1 LEVQHPT
8 SSFQQRRQ
16 CFSEMMTKSQVLK
29 WLEATA
35 AVIEENRQYL
45 TDLDSPIGDADHGIN
60 MDRGFKKVMTKLPGV
75 EDKDIGAILK
85 AAGMALVTSV
95 GGAGGPLY
103 GTLLMDA
110 GKAVAGKEELSD
122 DDLVSLLD
130 AGLKGVIRIGKT
142 NLEDKTMVDA
152 LHPALEALKE
162 AVADGK
168 DTVEALH
175 LMTDAAHEGMK
186 ATIPML
192 ARKGRASYVGERSIG
207 HQDPGAT
214 SSYLLLKTLTE
225 TIEGEG

>member
-1 LEVQHPT
+1 
-8 SSFQQRRQ
+8 
-16 CFSEMMTKSQVLK
+16 MMTKSQVLK

-60 MDRGFKKVMTKLPGV
+60 MNRGFKKIVSKLSGV
-75 EDKDIGAILK
+75 EEKDIGAILK
-85 AAGMALVTSV
+85 TSGMALITSV
-95 GGAGGPLY
+95 GGAAGPLY
-103 GTLLMDA
+103 GTFLMDA
-110 GKAVAGKEELSD
+110 GKAVPGKMELSD
-122 DDLVSLLD
+122 DDLVALLD
-130 AGLKGVIRIGKT
+130 AGLKGVVRIGRT

-152 LHPALEALKE
+152 LHPAVEALKK

-175 LMTDAAHEGMK
+175 LMTDAAHQGMK

-192 ARKGRASYVGERSIG
+192 ARKGRASYLGERSIG

-214 SSYLLLKTLTE
+214 SSYLFLKTLME
-225 TIEGEG
+225 TVESNPSA

>member
-1 LEVQHPT
+1 MITQ
-8 SSFQQRRQ
+8 
-16 CFSEMMTKSQVLK
+16 SQVLK

-35 AVIEENRQYL
+35 VVLEENRQYL

-60 MDRGFKKVMTKLPGV
+60 MDRGFKKIVSKLPGV
-75 EDKDIGAILK
+75 EDKDIGTILK
-85 AAGMALVTSV
+85 TSGMALVTSV

-110 GKAVAGKEELSD
+110 GKAVVGKEELSD
-122 DDLVSLLD
+122 DDLVALLA

-152 LHPALEALKE
+152 LHPALEALRE
-162 AVADGK
+162 ALADGK

-175 LMTDAAHEGMK
+175 LMTDAAHKGMK
-186 ATIPML
+186 DTIPML
-192 ARKGRASYVGERSIG
+192 ARKGRASYLGERSIG

-225 TIEGEG
+225 TIEAAPSA

>member
-1 LEVQHPT
+1 
-8 SSFQQRRQ
+8 
-16 CFSEMMTKSQVLK
+16 MTKSQVLE
-29 WLEATA
+29 WLRATA
-35 AVIEENRQYL
+35 VVIEENRQYL

-60 MDRGFKKVMTKLPGV
+60 MDRGFKKIVSKLPGV
-75 EDKDIGAILK
+75 EEKDIGAILK
-85 AAGMALVTSV
+85 TSGMALITSV

-103 GTLLMDA
+103 GTFLMDA
-110 GKAVAGKEELSD
+110 GKAVAGKDELSG
-122 DDLVSLLD
+122 DDLVALLD

-152 LHPALEALKE
+152 LHPAVEALKK
-162 AVADGK
+162 AVADGQ

-175 LMTDAAHEGMK
+175 LMTDAAYEGMK

-192 ARKGRASYVGERSIG
+192 ARKGRASYLGERSIG

-225 TIEGEG
+225 TVEADQSD

>member
-1 LEVQHPT
+1 
-8 SSFQQRRQ
+8 
-16 CFSEMMTKSQVLK
+16 MMTKSQVLE
-29 WLEATA
+29 WLRATA
-35 AVIEENRQYL
+35 VVIEENRQYL

-60 MDRGFKKVMTKLPGV
+60 MDRGFKKIVSKLPGV
-75 EDKDIGAILK
+75 EEKDIGAILK
-85 AAGMALVTSV
+85 TSGMALITSV

-103 GTLLMDA
+103 GTFLMDA
-110 GKAVAGKEELSD
+110 GKAVAGKDELSG
-122 DDLVSLLD
+122 DDLVALLD

-152 LHPALEALKE
+152 LHPAVEALKK
-162 AVADGK
+162 AVADGQ

-175 LMTDAAHEGMK
+175 LMTDAAYEGMK

-192 ARKGRASYVGERSIG
+192 ARKGRASYLGERSIG

-225 TIEGEG
+225 TVEADQSD

>member
-1 LEVQHPT
+1 
-8 SSFQQRRQ
+8 
-16 CFSEMMTKSQVLK
+16 MMTRSQVLK

-35 AVIEENRQYL
+35 AVIGENRQYL

-60 MDRGFKKVMTKLPGV
+60 MDRGFKKIVSKLPGV
-75 EDKDIGAILK
+75 EDKDIGVILK
-85 AAGMALVTSV
+85 TAGMALVTSV

-103 GTLLMDA
+103 GTFLMDA
-110 GKAVAGKEELSD
+110 GKAVAGKDELSD
-122 DDLVSLLD
+122 GDLVALLD
-130 AGLKGVIRIGKT
+130 AGLKGVIKIGKT
-142 NLEDKTMVDA
+142 NLKDKTMVDA
-152 LHPALEALKE
+152 LYPALEALKE

-186 ATIPML
+186 DTIPML
-192 ARKGRASYVGERSIG
+192 ARKGRASYLGERSIG

-225 TIEGEG
+225 TIEADQST

>member
-1 LEVQHPT
+1 MITQ
-8 SSFQQRRQ
+8 
-16 CFSEMMTKSQVLK
+16 SQVLK

-60 MDRGFKKVMTKLPGV
+60 MDRGFKKVMSKLPGV
-75 EDKDIGAILK
+75 EDKDIGTILK
-85 AAGMALVTSV
+85 TSGMALVTSV

-110 GKAVAGKEELSD
+110 GKAVVGKEELSD
-122 DDLVSLLD
+122 DDLVALLD

-152 LHPALEALKE
+152 LHPALEALRE
-162 AVADGK
+162 AVANDK

-175 LMTDAAHEGMK
+175 LMTDAAYKGMK
-186 ATIPML
+186 DTIPML

-225 TIEGEG
+225 TIEADPSA

>member
-1 LEVQHPT
+1 MITQG
-8 SSFQQRRQ
+8 
-16 CFSEMMTKSQVLK
+16 QVLK

-60 MDRGFKKVMTKLPGV
+60 MDRGFKKIVSKLPGV
-75 EDKDIGAILK
+75 EDKDIGTILK
-85 AAGMALVTSV
+85 TSGMALVTSV

-122 DDLVSLLD
+122 DDLVALLD

-152 LHPALEALKE
+152 LHPALEALRE
-162 AVADGK
+162 ALADGK
-168 DTVEALH
+168 DTIEALH
-175 LMTDAAHEGMK
+175 LMTDAAHKGMK
-186 ATIPML
+186 DTIPML
-192 ARKGRASYVGERSIG
+192 ARKGRASYLGERSIG

-225 TIEGEG
+225 TIEADPSA

>member
-1 LEVQHPT
+1 MITQ
-8 SSFQQRRQ
+8 
-16 CFSEMMTKSQVLK
+16 SQVLK

-60 MDRGFKKVMTKLPGV
+60 MDRGFKKIMSKLPGV

-85 AAGMALVTSV
+85 TAGMALVTSV

-103 GTLLMDA
+103 GTFLMDA
-110 GKAVAGKEELSD
+110 GKAAAGKDELSN
-122 DDLVSLLD
+122 DDLVALLD
-130 AGLKGVIRIGKT
+130 AGLKGVVRIGKT

-152 LHPALEALKE
+152 LHPAVEALRE
-162 AVADGK
+162 ALANGK
-168 DTVEALH
+168 GTVEALH

-214 SSYLLLKTLTE
+214 SSYLILRTLME
-225 TIEGEG
+225 TIESRHASK

>member
-1 LEVQHPT
+1 MITQ
-8 SSFQQRRQ
+8 
-16 CFSEMMTKSQVLK
+16 SQVLK

-35 AVIEENRQYL
+35 AVLEENRQYL

-60 MDRGFKKVMTKLPGV
+60 MDRGFKKIVSKLPGV
-75 EDKDIGAILK
+75 EDKDIGTILK
-85 AAGMALVTSV
+85 TSGMALVTSV

-110 GKAVAGKEELSD
+110 GKAVVGKEELSD
-122 DDLVSLLD
+122 DDLVALLA

-152 LHPALEALKE
+152 LHPALEALRE
-162 AVADGK
+162 ALADGK

-175 LMTDAAHEGMK
+175 LMTDAAHKGMK
-186 ATIPML
+186 DTIPML
-192 ARKGRASYVGERSIG
+192 ARKGRASYLGERSIG

-225 TIEGEG
+225 TIEADPSA

>member
-1 LEVQHPT
+1 
-8 SSFQQRRQ
+8 
-16 CFSEMMTKSQVLK
+16 MTKSQVLK

-60 MDRGFKKVMTKLPGV
+60 MDRGFKKVASKLPGM
-75 EDKDIGAILK
+75 EDKDIGTILK
-85 AAGMALVTSV
+85 TAGMALVTSV

-103 GTLLMDA
+103 GTFLMDA
-110 GKAVAGKEELSD
+110 GKAVAGKDELSD
-122 DDLVSLLD
+122 DDLVALLD

-152 LHPALEALKE
+152 LHPALEALKK

-168 DTVEALH
+168 DTVEALQ

-225 TIEGEG
+225 TVEAEGQTLFGTSA

>member
-1 LEVQHPT
+1 MITQG
-8 SSFQQRRQ
+8 Q
-16 CFSEMMTKSQVLK
+16 MLK
-29 WLEATA
+29 WLEVTA

-60 MDRGFKKVMTKLPGV
+60 MDRGFKKIVSKLPGV
-75 EDKDIGAILK
+75 EDKDIGTILK
-85 AAGMALVTSV
+85 TSGMALVTSV

-103 GTLLMDA
+103 GTFLMDA
-110 GKAVAGKEELSD
+110 GKAVAGKDELSD
-122 DDLVSLLD
+122 GDLVALLD
-130 AGLKGVIRIGKT
+130 AGLKGVVKIGRA

-152 LHPALEALKE
+152 LHPALEALRK

-186 ATIPML
+186 DTIPML

-214 SSYLLLKTLTE
+214 SSYLILRTLME
-225 TIEGEG
+225 TVESNPSA

>member
-1 LEVQHPT
+1 
-8 SSFQQRRQ
+8 
-16 CFSEMMTKSQVLK
+16 MLK

-60 MDRGFKKVMTKLPGV
+60 MDRGFKKIVSKLPGV
-75 EDKDIGAILK
+75 EEKDIGAILK
-85 AAGMALVTSV
+85 TSGMALITSV
-95 GGAGGPLY
+95 GGAAGPLY

-110 GKAVAGKEELSD
+110 GKGVAGKMELSD
-122 DDLVSLLD
+122 DDLVALLD
-130 AGLKGVIRIGKT
+130 AGLKGVVRIGKT

-152 LHPALEALKE
+152 LHPAVEALKK

-168 DTVEALH
+168 DTIEALH
-175 LMTDAAHEGMK
+175 LMTDAAHQGMK

-192 ARKGRASYVGERSIG
+192 ARKGRASYLGERSIG

-214 SSYLLLKTLTE
+214 SSYLLLKTLME
-225 TIEGEG
+225 TVESEGQTPFGTSA

>member
-1 LEVQHPT
+1 MITQ
-8 SSFQQRRQ
+8 
-16 CFSEMMTKSQVLK
+16 SQVLK

-35 AVIEENRQYL
+35 VVIEKNRQYL

-60 MDRGFKKVMTKLPGV
+60 MDRGFKKIVSKLPGV
-75 EDKDIGAILK
+75 EEKDIGAILK
-85 AAGMALVTSV
+85 TSGMALVTSV
-95 GGAGGPLY
+95 GGAAGPLY

-110 GKAVAGKEELSD
+110 GKAVPGKEELSD
-122 DDLVSLLD
+122 DDLVALLD

-152 LHPALEALKE
+152 LHPALEALRK
-162 AVADGK
+162 AVADGNG
-168 DTVEALH
+168 TVEALH
-175 LMTDAAHEGMK
+175 LMTDAAHDGMK

-214 SSYLLLKTLTE
+214 SSYLLLKTLME
-225 TIEGEG
+225 TIESNPSA

>member
-1 LEVQHPT
+1 MV
-8 SSFQQRRQ
+8 
-16 CFSEMMTKSQVLK
+16 TKSQVLK

-60 MDRGFKKVMTKLPGV
+60 MDRGFKKVKSKLPGV

-85 AAGMALVTSV
+85 TSGMALVTSV

-103 GTLLMDA
+103 GTFLMDA
-110 GKAVAGKEELSD
+110 GKAVPGKEELSD
-122 DDLVSLLD
+122 DDLVALLD

-152 LHPALEALKE
+152 LHPALEALKK

-175 LMTDAAHEGMK
+175 LMMDAAHKGMK
-186 ATIPML
+186 DTIPML

-225 TIEGEG
+225 TIEA

>member
-1 LEVQHPT
+1 
-8 SSFQQRRQ
+8 
-16 CFSEMMTKSQVLK
+16 MMTKSQVLK
-29 WLEATA
+29 WLETTA

-60 MDRGFKKVMTKLPGV
+60 MDRGFKKIVSKLPGV
-75 EDKDIGAILK
+75 EEKDIGAILK
-85 AAGMALVTSV
+85 TSGMALITSV

-110 GKAVAGKEELSD
+110 GKAVPGKMELSD
-122 DDLVSLLD
+122 DDLVTLLA

-152 LHPALEALKE
+152 LHPAVEALKK

-168 DTVEALH
+168 STVEALH
-175 LMTDAAHEGMK
+175 LMTDAAYEGMK

-225 TIEGEG
+225 TVEAEGQTSFGTSA

>member
-1 LEVQHPT
+1 
-8 SSFQQRRQ
+8 
-16 CFSEMMTKSQVLK
+16 MMTKSQVLK

-45 TDLDSPIGDADHGIN
+45 TDLDSPIGDADHGTN
-60 MDRGFKKVMTKLPGV
+60 MDRGFKKIVSKLPGV
-75 EDKDIGAILK
+75 EEKDIGVILK
-85 AAGMALVTSV
+85 TSGMALITSV

-110 GKAVAGKEELSD
+110 GKAVAGKDELSD
-122 DDLVSLLD
+122 DDLVALLD

-152 LHPALEALKE
+152 LYPAIEALKE

-175 LMTDAAHEGMK
+175 LMTEAAHEGMK

-192 ARKGRASYVGERSIG
+192 ARKGRASYLGERSIG

-214 SSYLLLKTLTE
+214 SSYLLLKTLME
-225 TIEGEG
+225 TVESNPSA

>member
-1 LEVQHPT
+1 MITQ
-8 SSFQQRRQ
+8 
-16 CFSEMMTKSQVLK
+16 SQVLK

-35 AVIEENRQYL
+35 AVLEENRQYL

-60 MDRGFKKVMTKLPGV
+60 MDRGFKKIVSKLPGV
-75 EDKDIGAILK
+75 EDKDIGTILK
-85 AAGMALVTSV
+85 TSGMALVTSV

-110 GKAVAGKEELSD
+110 GKAVVGKEELSD
-122 DDLVSLLD
+122 DDLVALLA

-152 LHPALEALKE
+152 LHPALEALRE
-162 AVADGK
+162 ALADGK

-175 LMTDAAHEGMK
+175 LMTDAAHKGMK
-186 ATIPML
+186 DTIPML
-192 ARKGRASYVGERSIG
+192 ARKGRASYLGERSIG

-214 SSYLLLKTLTE
+214 SSYLLLKTLTSA
-225 TIEGEG
+225 TRTQGRPLLTCS